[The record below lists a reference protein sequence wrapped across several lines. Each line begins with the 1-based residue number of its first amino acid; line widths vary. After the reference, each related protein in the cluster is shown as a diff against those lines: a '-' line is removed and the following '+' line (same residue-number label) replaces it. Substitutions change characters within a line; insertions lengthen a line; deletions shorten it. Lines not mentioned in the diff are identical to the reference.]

1 MIKAYTFVLYSPES
15 IVRHLGKALI
25 FVKSVQQT
33 ACSSVKAI
41 NLFFCCLLLPLLRR
55 KNHFKKKVWAQ
66 K

>member
-1 MIKAYTFVLYSPES
+1 MIKAYTIVLYSPES

-41 NLFFCCLLLPLLRR
+41 HLFFLLSPIAPI
-55 KNHFKKKVWAQ
+55 KKK
-66 K
+66 KLF